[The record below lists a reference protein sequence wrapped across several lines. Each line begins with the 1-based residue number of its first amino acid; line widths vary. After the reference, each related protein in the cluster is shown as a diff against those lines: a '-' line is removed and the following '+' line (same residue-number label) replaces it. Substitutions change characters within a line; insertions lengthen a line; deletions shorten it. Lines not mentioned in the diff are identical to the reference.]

1 MPPVWRRCSSV
12 TCARHAPS
20 SRLASRAPHRPRRTS
35 QFATRPLGA
44 RRLAELLMDISR
56 GNAATQR
63 RLRLELAGA
72 DSPAAVAKAVRTQLA
87 TIARASTFVDWQHR
101 RAVVDDLPL
110 QRRAIVDTVAPRD
123 PVAGLDL
130 MWRFLAL
137 AGSVFARCEDSSGTV
152 IGVFDA
158 AVSDLGQ
165 NPNMSA
171 AAGRRY
177 PWNRVRPEGFRLTSA
192 LQSALLHESSRART
206 MPIDRILTG
215 RCDTTLVP
223 RPAGR
228 MTRSLCRRHLAM
240 LRTTA
245 QDCWSAGIGGS
256 GEWRGPPATGEARE
270 TVDYRRPGDVR
281 RPHPRLPEG
290 TGCGVGPRAHLTA
303 CFGRDASMATCSG

>member
-1 MPPVWRRCSSV
+1 MCWTLRTTSGGTPIGI
-12 TCARHAPS
+12 TG
-20 SRLASRAPHRPRRTS
+20 LAVMSHRPTARDPAAAATS
-35 QFATRPLGA
+35 AATTLNAKNLKARGA

-158 AVSDLGQ
+158 AGSDLGQ
-165 NPNMSA
+165 NPNSRRLVAGPGASSA
-171 AAGRRY
+171 
-177 PWNRVRPEGFRLTSA
+177 
-192 LQSALLHESSRART
+192 
-206 MPIDRILTG
+206 
-215 RCDTTLVP
+215 
-223 RPAGR
+223 
-228 MTRSLCRRHLAM
+228 RH
-240 LRTTA
+240 
-245 QDCWSAGIGGS
+245 
-256 GEWRGPPATGEARE
+256 RGP
-270 TVDYRRPGDVR
+270 V
-281 RPHPRLPEG
+281 
-290 TGCGVGPRAHLTA
+290 
-303 CFGRDASMATCSG
+303 

>member
-1 MPPVWRRCSSV
+1 
-12 TCARHAPS
+12 
-20 SRLASRAPHRPRRTS
+20 
-35 QFATRPLGA
+35 
-44 RRLAELLMDISR
+44 MDISR

-165 NPNMSA
+165 NPNS
-171 AAGRRY
+171 RRSNCSWS
-177 PWNRVRPEGFRLTSA
+177 PVLGPRQQGIEA
-192 LQSALLHESSRART
+192 LR
-206 MPIDRILTG
+206 
-215 RCDTTLVP
+215 
-223 RPAGR
+223 
-228 MTRSLCRRHLAM
+228 RRHAH
-240 LRTTA
+240 RA
-245 QDCWSAGIGGS
+245 A
-256 GEWRGPPATGEARE
+256 PP
-270 TVDYRRPGDVR
+270 
-281 RPHPRLPEG
+281 
-290 TGCGVGPRAHLTA
+290 PRATHHRVSA
-303 CFGRDASMATCSG
+303 RGGAVGRDGAEHDRT

>member
-72 DSPAAVAKAVRTQLA
+72 ESPAAVAKAVRTQLA

-101 RAVVDDLPL
+101 RALVDDLQL

-137 AGSVFARCEDSSGTV
+137 AGSVFARCDDSSGTV

-165 NPNMSA
+165 TPNMSA
-171 AAGRRY
+171 AAGRR
-177 PWNRVRPEGFRLTSA
+177 
-192 LQSALLHESSRART
+192 
-206 MPIDRILTG
+206 
-215 RCDTTLVP
+215 
-223 RPAGR
+223 
-228 MTRSLCRRHLAM
+228 
-240 LRTTA
+240 
-245 QDCWSAGIGGS
+245 
-256 GEWRGPPATGEARE
+256 
-270 TVDYRRPGDVR
+270 
-281 RPHPRLPEG
+281 
-290 TGCGVGPRAHLTA
+290 
-303 CFGRDASMATCSG
+303 